1 MMEVTKF
8 DRTESRAKCRAT
20 VAKRIRELR
29 LSLGYK
35 TAASFA
41 RAIGYPPAKICR
53 YEREGFIQGGPLMK
67 LVWAMEEV
75 GLGEISIDW
84 LCDTGASR
92 MWRRPPSKR
101 LVRTEGNVVHVNF
114 AR

>member
-1 MMEVTKF
+1 MTVRREGR
-8 DRTESRAKCRAT
+8 DECRAT
-20 VAKRIRELR
+20 SAKRMRELR

-41 RAIGYPPAKICR
+41 HAIGYPAARIRR
-53 YEREGFIQGGPLMK
+53 YEREGFIQSGPMMEF
-67 LVWAMEEV
+67 VWAMDKL

-84 LCDTGASR
+84 LFDVGENRKWLRLPA
-92 MWRRPPSKR
+92 KR
-101 LVRTEGNVVHVNF
+101 AVRSEGNVLHVNF

>member
-1 MMEVTKF
+1 MIRGRHECWMTNA
-8 DRTESRAKCRAT
+8 RRL
-20 VAKRIRELR
+20 RELR

-53 YEREGFIQGGPLMK
+53 YERQGFVQAGPMLRF
-67 LVWAMEEV
+67 VWAMEKG
-75 GLGEISIDW
+75 GLGTVSFDW
-84 LCDTGASR
+84 LCDVDTKR
-92 MWRRPPSKR
+92 KWRRPPAKR
-101 LVRTEGNVVHVNF
+101 AVRTEGNVVHVIF